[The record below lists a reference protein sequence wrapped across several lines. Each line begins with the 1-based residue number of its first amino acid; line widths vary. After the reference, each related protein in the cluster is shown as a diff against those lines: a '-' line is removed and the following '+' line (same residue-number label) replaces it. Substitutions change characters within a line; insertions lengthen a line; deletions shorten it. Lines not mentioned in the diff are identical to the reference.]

1 MGCVQEDLLNG
12 CGWRGLLVLI
22 LLLWLPVGANAAN
35 GAVRVLTLN
44 DAIGP
49 ASVEYVVDGL
59 AKAAGKHAQLVV
71 IILDT
76 PGGLES
82 SMRVIVQA
90 ILASPV
96 PVASFVLPS
105 GARAASAGAYILYAS
120 HIAAM
125 APSTHLGA
133 ATPVQLGAQPTA
145 GDPTDTLTRKQV
157 SDAAAFMRGL
167 AQLRGR
173 NADWAEQA
181 VRDAASLTDS
191 EALSSKVIEYQAKD
205 LDDLLGQLDGKRLII
220 NAHEVQLHTA
230 NALIVQ
236 DDPDWRIS
244 LLTLITN
251 PNVTLILI
259 VVGVFGLLVEF
270 FNPGSAA
277 GGIIGSICLLL
288 ALYALQLLPVNY
300 VGVSLIMLGVTLM
313 VAEAFLPSFGAIG
326 FGGVASF
333 ITGAMLLMSTDAP
346 GFTIGLPLIFSVA
359 AISAVCLIGLAG
371 AMLKSRQRQ
380 VVSGDAGLVGSS
392 TKITA
397 LQTDN
402 PLGGW
407 VQLQGEHWQVLSSAP
422 LRTGQRVRV
431 VARRGVILDVMP
443 APETPQRGD

>member
-1 MGCVQEDLLNG
+1 M
-12 CGWRGLLVLI
+12 
-22 LLLWLPVGANAAN
+22 LLWLPVGAIAAN
-35 GAVRVLTLN
+35 DSVRVLTLN

-59 AKAAGKHAQLVV
+59 TRSVDERAQLVV
-71 IILDT
+71 LIIDT

-90 ILASPV
+90 ILGSPI
-96 PVASFVLPS
+96 PVVSYISPS
-105 GARAASAGAYILYAS
+105 GARAASAGTYILYAS

-125 APSTHLGA
+125 APGTHLGA
-133 ATPVQLGAQPTA
+133 ATPVQLGTQPTTA
-145 GDPTDTLTRKQV
+145 GAAIDTVARKQV

-173 NADWAEQA
+173 NADWAERA

-191 EALSSKVIEYQAKD
+191 EALNSKVIEYRAKD
-205 LDDLLGQLDGKRLII
+205 LNDLLGQLDNKRMTI
-220 NAHEVQLHTA
+220 NGHEVQLHTA
-230 NALIVQ
+230 NALIVR

-259 VVGVFGLLVEF
+259 VVGVFCLLVEF
-270 FNPGSAA
+270 FNPGSVA
-277 GGIIGSICLLL
+277 GGVIGSICLLL

-300 VGVSLIMLGVTLM
+300 AGVSLIMLGVTLM

-333 ITGAMLLMSTDAP
+333 MAGAMLLMSTDAP
-346 GFTIGLPLIFSVA
+346 GFTIGLPLILSVSV
-359 AISAVCLIGLAG
+359 ISAVCLVGLVG
-371 AMLKSRQRQ
+371 AMLKTRQRQ

-392 TKITA
+392 VTIIA

-431 VARRGVILDVMP
+431 VARRGVILEVMP